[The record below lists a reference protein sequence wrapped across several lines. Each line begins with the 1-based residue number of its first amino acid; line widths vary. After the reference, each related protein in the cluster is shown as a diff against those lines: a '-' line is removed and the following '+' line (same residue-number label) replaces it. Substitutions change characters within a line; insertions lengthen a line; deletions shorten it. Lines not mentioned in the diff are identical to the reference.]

1 MPSITAEQAGGVPL
15 LALLDLVAYS
25 EGTSTSPITQDGGYD
40 VIVSGIDGPARFES
54 YVDHPFQ
61 ARPPVVVR
69 SVPLLEST
77 AAGRYQ
83 ILLRYWQAY
92 KAQLSLPDFSP
103 MSQDRVA
110 LQMMREVG
118 ASSLVLDG
126 DVEGA
131 ITACSSRWASFPGNT
146 YGQGGKTMAELLE
159 KYQAFS

>member
-1 MPSITAEQAGGVPL
+1 MMPSITAAQAGGAPL

-25 EGTSTSPITQDGGYD
+25 EGTSPITQDGGYD
-40 VIVSGIDGPARFES
+40 VIVSGVDGGSIFTS
-54 YVDHPFQ
+54 YVDHPF
-61 ARPPVVVR
+61 ALGRDPVVVR
-69 SVPLLEST
+69 ESPLLEST

-83 ILLRYWQAY
+83 ILLRYWHAY

-103 MSQDRVA
+103 LSQDRVA

-131 ITACSSRWASFPGNT
+131 ITACASRWASFPGNT
-146 YGQGGKTMAELLE
+146 YGQGGKSMTELLE
-159 KYQAFS
+159 KYQAFQ